1 MIEQKLSEKQ
11 KLENAARFVKDV
23 MGGFIPLISIT
34 LGSGLGYMVEL
45 LENAHS
51 CAYSEIPNCPVPS
64 ATGHAGRLWWG
75 KLAGV
80 PVMMLQGRVHLYEG
94 FIINKVVFL
103 TRLMIILGIKKMIMT
118 HATGAVTRNLEPGD
132 IVAVRS
138 MLPFNCP
145 DPTSGFG
152 IPELG
157 TEFSPVDTA
166 LSLRFLKLV
175 KQCALEEGVSLH
187 WGVSCFKFGR
197 TYEGVAEGDMMARMG
212 ADVATMSTIHDVMA
226 AAQMGA
232 EVADLALVTD
242 MVANVR
248 LEAEAVSH
256 TEVLSV
262 ADRMKGPFGRLI
274 TRTVYEM
281 GQTT

>member
-1 MIEQKLSEKQ
+1 MTEKQ
-11 KLENAARFVKDV
+11 KLLAAVAFVKEK
-23 MGGFIPLISIT
+23 MGSFIPTTSIT
-34 LGSGLGYMVEL
+34 LGSGLGHMVEL
-45 LENAHS
+45 LENAYS

-64 ATGHAGRLWWG
+64 ATGHAGKLWWG
-75 KLAGV
+75 KLRGV
-80 PVMMLQGRVHLYEG
+80 PVVMLQGRVHLYEG
-94 FIINKVVFL
+94 YTINKVVFL
-103 TRLMIILGIKKMIMT
+103 TRLMIMLGVKKLIMT

-138 MLPFNCP
+138 MLPLNCP
-145 DPTSGFG
+145 DPTSGPD

-166 LSLRFLKLV
+166 LSMRFLKLA
-175 KQCALEEGVSLH
+175 KRCALEERVSLH

-232 EVADLALVTD
+232 EVMDLAVVTD

-248 LEAEAVSH
+248 SESTAVSH
-256 TEVLSV
+256 IEVLSV
-262 ADRMKGPFGRLI
+262 ADQMKEPFGRLI
-274 TRTVYEM
+274 TLIVYEI
-281 GQTT
+281 GPLT

>member
-1 MIEQKLSEKQ
+1 MTEKQ
-11 KLENAARFVKDV
+11 KLLAAMEFVKKEV
-23 MGGFIPLISIT
+23 GEFVPLVSLT

-45 LENAHS
+45 LEDARS
-51 CAYSEIPNCPVPS
+51 CAYSDIPNCPVPG
-64 ATGHAGRLWWG
+64 AEGHAGRLWLG

-80 PVMMLQGRVHLYEG
+80 SVVMLQGRVHLYEG
-94 FIINKVVFL
+94 YSVHEVVFL
-103 TRLMIILGIKKMIMT
+103 TRLMIMLGVKKLIMT

-132 IVAVRS
+132 IMAVRS
-138 MLPFNCP
+138 MLPLNCP
-145 DPTSGFG
+145 DPTSGPG

-166 LSLRFLKLV
+166 LSVRFLKLA
-175 KQCALEEGVSLH
+175 KQCALEERVSLH

-197 TYEGVAEGDMMARMG
+197 TYEGAAEGDMMARMG

-232 EVADLALVTD
+232 EVMDLAVVTD

-248 LEAEAVSH
+248 SEAKAVSH
-256 TEVLSV
+256 GEVLSV
-262 ADRMKGPFGRLI
+262 AEQMKLPFGRLI
-274 TRTVYEM
+274 TRIACEM
-281 GQTT
+281 SQVD

>member
-1 MIEQKLSEKQ
+1 MTEKQ
-11 KLENAARFVKDV
+11 KLMAAVRFVKKA
-23 MGGFIPLISIT
+23 MGNFMPLISIT

-45 LENAHS
+45 LENARS
-51 CAYSEIPNCPVPS
+51 CAYSKIPNCSVPG

-80 PVMMLQGRVHLYEG
+80 PVVMLQGRVHLYEG
-94 FIINKVVFL
+94 YSVNEVVFL
-103 TRLMIILGIKKMIMT
+103 TRLMIMLGVKKMIMT
-118 HATGAVTRNLEPGD
+118 HATGSVTRNLEPGD

-145 DPTSGFG
+145 DPTSGPG
-152 IPELG
+152 TSELG

-166 LSLRFLKLV
+166 LSPRFLRLV

-256 TEVLSV
+256 SEVLSV
-262 ADRMKGPFGRLI
+262 ADRMKDQFGRLI
-274 TRTVYEM
+274 TRTVYKM
-281 GQTT
+281 AQIT